1 MTIIH
6 ADVHIL
12 AQTDHRF
19 WNKVIMDSGKK

>member
-12 AQTDHRF
+12 AQPDHRF
-19 WNKVIMDSGKK
+19 WNKVIMDFGKN